1 MKQYR
6 VIHNEGSG
14 RIAWREKKDAPLLFA
29 TRGDVIELPQKIASA
44 FLSAK
49 QIEEVSDGAVR
60 E

>member
-14 RIAWREKKDAPLLFA
+14 RIYWREKDGAVLFA